1 MTNRAFR
8 LLTLAFVAG
17 SLIVWTSDS
26 GTSAASQGQG
36 TAVQG
41 QAAGA
46 PPQPQGRQ
54 GGGGRGGGRAG
65 GGAPRKRV
73 LAWAD
78 TRNGQAQHE
87 SVGHALSVIERLG
100 YESGQWD
107 TFIRTDSNIISKT
120 PKKTDGSAASGGP
133 NLSNVDAIFF
143 MGHRDV
149 PLDPAQR
156 EELLSFV
163 REGKGFVAAHV
174 ALTAFES
181 WPEFL
186 DLIGA
191 RFDGHPMNGPGV
203 VVNESPDSPMTRHM
217 SASFPFTDEFYQP
230 KDHSRDKID
239 VVLRLDLANVPE
251 NPSLHLK
258 GDHPIA
264 WAKTYGKGRVFFGS
278 FAHSSATWDIRDI
291 QQMYFEAMRW
301 ALGLTD
307 YDPKPHAMRG
317 AAQPSGRGGGQ

>member
-1 MTNRAFR
+1 MIRTR
-8 LLTLAFVAG
+8 LGLAGVAIG
-17 SLIVWTSDS
+17 VAIV
-26 GTSAASQGQG
+26 AL
-36 TAVQG
+36 AVEPRMFG

-46 PPQPQGRQ
+46 QGQAAVQGAPPQQPGRQ
-54 GGGGRGGGRAG
+54 GGGGRGGR
-65 GGAPRKRV
+65 GGAPARKRV

-87 SVGHALSVIERLG
+87 SVGHALAVIEKLG

-107 TFIRTDSNIISKT
+107 TFIRTDSNIISAA

-143 MGHRDV
+143 MGHREV
-149 PLDPAQR
+149 PLEASQR
-156 EELLSFV
+156 EELLKFV

-174 ALTAFES
+174 GLTAFES

-186 DLIGA
+186 DLLGA
-191 RFDGHPMNGPGV
+191 RFDSHPISGPGV
-203 VVNESPDSPMTRHM
+203 VVNERPDFPATKHFP
-217 SASFPFTDEFYQP
+217 ASFAFSDEFYQP

-239 VVLRLDLANVPE
+239 VMLRLDLSNVPASD
-251 NPSLHLK
+251 SLHLK
-258 GDHPIA
+258 GDYPLA
-264 WAKTYGKGRVFFGS
+264 WAKMYGKGRVFYGS
-278 FAHSSATWDIRDI
+278 FAHSSETWDVRNI

-307 YDPKPHAMRG
+307 AEIKPHAMTP
-317 AAQPSGRGGGQ
+317 APPAPAGRGGGQR